1 MPFQVALRPR
11 ASISATGTEL
21 YDVQVM
27 VRLPLTLEPKG
38 DAVHLSHARGYLYL
52 TTPTGVAVFNTTGF
66 GLRRPP
72 KMVSAHSLGDIA
84 LACTADESLVSQSLV
99 HP

>member
-1 MPFQVALRPR
+1 
-11 ASISATGTEL
+11 
-21 YDVQVM
+21 M
-27 VRLPLTLEPKG
+27 VRLPLTLEPTG

-52 TTPTGVAVFNTTGF
+52 ATPTGVAVFNTTGF

-72 KMVSAHSLGDIA
+72 KMVSTHSLGDIA
-84 LACTADESLVSQSLV
+84 LACTADESLVSPCLL